1 MTRWSSQGILA
12 RIFSS
17 HRRALKRI
25 SHLEKEL
32 STYKNQV
39 LAHMEKNTQLAME
52 LADTT
57 NDLLKATEN
66 PLIRLKELPDDPD
79 TCYVW
84 LLNDDQSVAEF
95 ARSIT
100 TDYID
105 QYGHDPK
112 ALHLV
117 LHGVKDITKFS
128 KREVELQIRPWLQ
141 GDE

>member
-17 HRRALKRI
+17 HRRAIERITELELLLNSYRITTKRVKEKNAELTEK
-25 SHLEKEL
+25 LEK
-32 STYKNQV
+32 
-39 LAHMEKNTQLAME
+39 A
-52 LADTT
+52 TT
-57 NDLLKATEN
+57 N

-105 QYGHDPK
+105 QCGHDPK